1 MQGGKKYL
9 IGIQPTGKLHIG
21 NYLGCIKKALELQA
35 EGNIVIFLIA
45 NYHAETNGTVQSFG
59 LYSELQ
65 KLGAIDIIEQNVNH
79 TGMFWKLLCKTK
91 MSDLERMTQYKDKK
105 QKLPNVG
112 LFTYPVLMAADI
124 FIVNPD
130 YVIVGEDQLQH
141 IELTNTLVKRIGDD
155 KKYEYVLSETPR
167 IMSLVD
173 PTKKMSKSLGD
184 KHVLYLFDENYEE
197 KLKKAVTTPEGIK
210 NLQKIGDA
218 LKTKKSDMYSAY
230 KHNIAQRMF
239 ELFG

>member
-1 MQGGKKYL
+1 MQGGNKYL

-35 EGNIVIFLIA
+35 EGNEVIFLIA
-45 NYHAETNGTVQSFG
+45 NYHAETNGLILPTQ
-59 LYSELQ
+59 LKIELK
-65 KLGAIDIIEQNVNH
+65 KLGAKNIVEQH
-79 TGMFWKLLCKTK
+79 KEHLKLFWTLLCKTK

-105 QKLPNVG
+105 EKLPNVG

-124 FIVNPD
+124 ILLNSD

-141 IELTNTLVKRIGDD
+141 LELTNTLAKRMGIQ
-155 KKYEYVLSETPR
+155 KEYKYVLSETPR